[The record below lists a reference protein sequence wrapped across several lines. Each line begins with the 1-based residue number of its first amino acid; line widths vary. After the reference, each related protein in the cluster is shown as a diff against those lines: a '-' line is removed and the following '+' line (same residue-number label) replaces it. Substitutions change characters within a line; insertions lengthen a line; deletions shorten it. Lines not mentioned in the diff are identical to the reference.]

1 MATPVEL
8 PKLGNTVEECIVS
21 RWAKHSGDAVAAG
34 DLVAEIETDKAM
46 FELEAPVEGTIL
58 ATFFEEGA
66 LVPVFTNLFVIGKPG
81 EDVEAFRPK
90 AAAASPAAP
99 ALPATGGT
107 APARP
112 ASAGLASAVSA
123 PAAQDRAPVG
133 SASAPGA
140 LSPRAR
146 RFAEERDFHP
156 AAVQGS
162 GPGGRVLEQD
172 LRDLYF
178 SSPRVSETAKA
189 QAHEGAEVPREGSGA
204 AGMILAADLGP
215 PAVRIS
221 NIRERIARRMRE
233 SLASTAQYTLNAS
246 ADAGG
251 LLRLRAKIKASG
263 ATPDI
268 NLNDLVTFCAI
279 QALLEMPDVN
289 AEFIDGKIHPHRR
302 RAYRLRLRHA
312 ARAAGARGPRR
323 APDQR
328 RRPGA
333 AHEGTDRAGGA
344 GHDLRRR
351 SRGATFTVSNLG
363 SLGIE
368 SFTPLLNP
376 PQVAILGVDAIQ
388 LKPVRRNG
396 KLEFIDAIGLSL
408 TCDHQVI
415 DGAPGARFLKVV
427 KEKIEN
433 VERYVRSDR
442 DRRRSGW
449 IRGRRSRR
457 PDGQEGRADREGT
470 RRRDLPERRL
480 HSGEDLPAVVEA
492 VSRVSARRRLTECAW
507 APWNSTCRRWWSA
520 RTAWSAR

>member
-21 RWAKHSGDAVAAG
+21 RWAKHPGDAVAAG
-34 DLVAEIETDKAM
+34 DLVAEIETDKAT
-46 FELEAPVEGTIL
+46 FELEAPVAGTVL

-99 ALPATGGT
+99 ASA
-107 APARP
+107 AP
-112 ASAGLASAVSA
+112 A
-123 PAAQDRAPVG
+123 PAAQDRAPVV

-140 LSPRAR
+140 LTPRAR
-146 RFAEERDFHP
+146 RFAEERSFHP

-189 QAHEGAEVPREGSGA
+189 QALEGAEAPREGSGP

-233 SLASTAQYTLNAS
+233 SLASTAQYTLNSS

-251 LLRLRAKIKASG
+251 LLRLRTKIKQSG

-268 NLNDLVTFCAI
+268 NLNDLVAFCAVK
-279 QALLEMPDVN
+279 AVLEMPDVN
-289 AEFIDGKIHPHRR
+289 ALFVDGKMYKSAAVHLGFACDTPRGLLVPVVRDAHKMSTGEL
-302 RAYRLRLRHA
+302 ALRMKELTA
-312 ARAAGARGPRR
+312 LAV
-323 APDQR
+323 Q
-328 RRPGA
+328 
-333 AHEGTDRAGGA
+333 GTISAD
-344 GHDLRRR
+344 DLG
-351 SRGATFTVSNLG
+351 GATFTVSNLG
-363 SLGIE
+363 NLGIE
-368 SFTPLLNP
+368 SFTPLINP

-388 LKPVRRNG
+388 LKPVRRNARV
-396 KLEFIDAIGLSL
+396 EFIDSIGFSL
-408 TCDHQVI
+408 TCDHQIV
-415 DGAPGARFLKVV
+415 DGAPGARFLKVLR
-427 KEKIEN
+427 EKIEN
-433 VERYVRSDR
+433 VETLCT
-442 DRRRSGW
+442 
-449 IRGRRSRR
+449 I
-457 PDGQEGRADREGT
+457 
-470 RRRDLPERRL
+470 
-480 HSGEDLPAVVEA
+480 
-492 VSRVSARRRLTECAW
+492 
-507 APWNSTCRRWWSA
+507 
-520 RTAWSAR
+520 